1 MTTSAIS
8 RRTRAWRWLPS
19 AVLLGIVVM
28 FATGLPW
35 TTVLA
40 SLRGASLPLVGLAM
54 FSTVLAVT
62 ARALLFWR
70 LLRRIGVTSVGL
82 ATRAT
87 FTAAALNSMLVGQ
100 AGEAGRVLLVVRG
113 TRHSSAEIIATVVF
127 EHAMV
132 STIYL
137 VLLLSAGV
145 LLPKPESLA
154 HWRVPALIALATL
167 GGALLLL
174 AHARGTGRSGELGRA
189 SGLLRQL
196 TRVAD
201 AFLNTLR
208 RLVAGGHIS
217 GALSMAAIYWGLQ
230 LFAFYAT
237 TVALG
242 CPMPPAATVIGFLA
256 VSASGSVR
264 LTPGNVGVA
273 QVVFAGAAGLYGV
286 PMQEAVAV
294 AMLWQVI
301 QTVPTVIVAL
311 VFAPLSSRMPRPVGM
326 LHRAP
331 VQMRVSAM
339 PGE

>member
-1 MTTSAIS
+1 V
-8 RRTRAWRWLPS
+8 
-19 AVLLGIVVM
+19 VLLGIVVM

-35 TTVLA
+35 PAVLA
-40 SLRGASLPLVGLAM
+40 SLRGASLPLVGQAVLC
-54 FSTVLAVT
+54 TVLAVA

-70 LLRRIGVTSVGL
+70 LLRRIGAASLGL
-82 ATRAT
+82 AMRAT

-100 AGEAGRVLLVVRG
+100 AGEAGRVLMMVRG
-113 TRHSSAEIIATVVF
+113 SRHSGAEIIATVVF
-127 EHAMV
+127 EHALV
-132 STIYL
+132 SAIYL
-137 VLLLSAGV
+137 LLLISAGA
-145 LLPKPESLA
+145 LLPMPESLT

-167 GGALLLL
+167 GSALLFL
-174 AHARGTGRSGELGRA
+174 AHARGTGRSRELGRA

-196 TRVAD
+196 ARAAD

-208 RLVAGGHIS
+208 RLVAAGHIS
-217 GALSMAAIYWGLQ
+217 GALSMAATHWALQ

-242 CPMPPAATVIGFLA
+242 HSMPPAAIVIGFLA

-264 LTPGNVGVA
+264 LTPGNVGVT
-273 QVVFAGAAGLYGV
+273 QVVFVGAAGIYGV

-301 QTVPTVIVAL
+301 QTVPTVLVAL
-311 VFAPLSSRMPRPVGM
+311 VFAPLSLRMLRPVGV

-331 VQMRVSAM
+331 V
-339 PGE
+339 